1 MIHKYYHRYRNSDGS
16 CQNTAYKNIKCFRPS
31 FHILK
36 DLAFLI
42 LSAKTCF
49 THDHCISVKN
59 TFEVKCSAIFKLQ
72 HSRVDRQ
79 RDQCSDAVF
88 SVITFRL
95 HCVLP
100 IPSVSYT
107 YNTLC
112 TANSTFCTAPV
123 FIHRCRFYFATSKL
137 LNKHKNVCVTLL
149 LPPVRLKL
157 MCSSVLL
164 LKSRIWL
171 LLYYI
176 C

>member
-42 LSAKTCF
+42 LTAKTCF

-88 SVITFRL
+88 SVITSSLYIVCCPFRL
-95 HCVLP
+95 FPTHLHSALQIQHFAP
-100 IPSVSYT
+100 HLS
-107 YNTLC
+107 L
-112 TANSTFCTAPV
+112 STDAD
-123 FIHRCRFYFATSKL
+123 FI
-137 LNKHKNVCVTLL
+137 L
-149 LPPVRLKL
+149 LPQSYWINIRVF
-157 MCSSVLL
+157 M
-164 LKSRIWL
+164 
-171 LLYYI
+171 
-176 C
+176 

>member
-88 SVITFRL
+88 SVITFSLYTVCCPFCLFPTHL
-95 HCVLP
+95 HSALQIQHFAP
-100 IPSVSYT
+100 HLS
-107 YNTLC
+107 L
-112 TANSTFCTAPV
+112 STDAD
-123 FIHRCRFYFATSKL
+123 FI
-137 LNKHKNVCVTLL
+137 L
-149 LPPVRLKL
+149 LPQ
-157 MCSSVLL
+157 S
-164 LKSRIWL
+164 
-171 LLYYI
+171 Y
-176 C
+176 

>member
-88 SVITFRL
+88 SVITFSLYTVCCPFRL
-95 HCVLP
+95 FPTHLHLHSALQIQHFAP
-100 IPSVSYT
+100 HLS
-107 YNTLC
+107 L
-112 TANSTFCTAPV
+112 STDAD
-123 FIHRCRFYFATSKL
+123 FI
-137 LNKHKNVCVTLL
+137 L
-149 LPPVRLKL
+149 LPQ
-157 MCSSVLL
+157 S
-164 LKSRIWL
+164 
-171 LLYYI
+171 Y
-176 C
+176 